1 MTLNRRRFT
10 LLTLTGLALGPAGLA
25 TLRAAP
31 AADGLNEG
39 QDYALI
45 DPPQPPASPGRIEVL
60 EFFSYACPHCRT
72 LQPLIK
78 EWAPGLGPDVD
89 FRSVPV
95 TFGRAAWANLARL
108 HYALDQMDELARL
121 DEAIFTAIHDE
132 RANLFTDRSIQAWVA
147 EQDLDADA
155 FTAAYDS
162 FAVNVALSRADTL
175 AATYRIDAVPRLIVA
190 GRYVV
195 LANQARTQQDVL
207 AVAGKLVERAR
218 AEAARS

>member
-10 LLTLTGLALGPAGLA
+10 LLTLTGLALGPAALVA
-25 TLRAAP
+25 ARAAP
-31 AADGLNEG
+31 AADGLIEG
-39 QDYALI
+39 EDYALV
-45 DPPQPPASPGRIEVL
+45 DPPQPPANPGRIEVL

-78 EWAPGLGPDVD
+78 EWVPGLGPDVD

-95 TFGRAAWANLARL
+95 TFGRAAWANLVRL
-108 HYALDQMDELARL
+108 HYALEQMGELARL

-132 RANLFTDRSIQAWVA
+132 RANLFTDRTIRAWVA
-147 EQDLDADA
+147 DQGLDADA
-155 FTAAYDS
+155 FAEAYDS

-175 AATYRIDAVPRLIVA
+175 AATYHIDAVPRLIVA

-195 LANQARTQQDVL
+195 LANRARTHQDVL
-207 AVAGKLVERAR
+207 AVADKLVERVR
-218 AEAARS
+218 AEAAPA